1 MMDSIKNWFHDLSEQ
16 DQKITL
22 LAGGIVLLALLFLM
36 IINPLNQSVDKL
48 EVEVTSRIKSDHWMS
63 QQVSVIKS
71 SSSSVSSPRGSLPLT
86 SIINNTTRKF
96 NLAVSRRDS
105 KNQNEM
111 QVWFDNV
118 NFDSFLRWVAE
129 VESKHG
135 VSVATVNVRSREQN
149 GITSINV
156 KLLK

>member
-1 MMDSIKNWFHDLSEQ
+1 MDAIKNWFSELSEQ

-22 LAGGIVLLALLFLM
+22 LAAAVVSLILIFLL
-36 IINPLNQSVDKL
+36 IINPLNESVNKL
-48 EVEVTSRIKSDHWMS
+48 EVEVASKIKSDQWMS
-63 QQVSVIKS
+63 EQVSKVKS
-71 SSSSVSSPRGSLPLT
+71 SGSSGNMTGTTLPLT
-86 SIINNTTRKF
+86 SIINTTTKKF
-96 NLAVSRRDS
+96 DLPVSRRDS
-105 KNQNEM
+105 KSPNEM

-129 VESKHG
+129 VESKYG
-135 VSVATVNVRSREQN
+135 VSVATVNVRSRERN

>member
-1 MMDSIKNWFHDLSEQ
+1 M
-16 DQKITL
+16 
-22 LAGGIVLLALLFLM
+22 
-36 IINPLNQSVDKL
+36 
-48 EVEVTSRIKSDHWMS
+48 
-63 QQVSVIKS
+63 
-71 SSSSVSSPRGSLPLT
+71 T

-105 KNQNEM
+105 KSPNEM

-118 NFDSFLRWVAE
+118 SFDDFLRWVEE

-135 VSVATVNVRSREQN
+135 VSVATVNVRSRENN

>member
-1 MMDSIKNWFHDLSEQ
+1 MDPIKNWFNELSEQ

-22 LAGGIVLLALLFLM
+22 FAGALVSIALIYLLVVS
-36 IINPLNQSVDKL
+36 PLNESVNKL
-48 EVEVTSRIKSDHWMS
+48 EIEVSSKIKSDQWMA
-63 QQVSVIKS
+63 QQVSIIKS
-71 SSSSVSSPRGSLPLT
+71 AGVSGQLVVGTLPLT

-105 KNQNEM
+105 KSPNEM

-118 NFDSFLRWVAE
+118 SFDDFLRWVAE

-135 VSVATVNVRSREQN
+135 VSVATVNVRSRENN

>member
-1 MMDSIKNWFHDLSEQ
+1 MDPIKDWFNELSEQ

-22 LAGGIVLLALLFLM
+22 IAGALVSVILVYLLIV
-36 IINPLNQSVDKL
+36 NPLNESVNKL
-48 EVEVTSRIKSDHWMS
+48 EIEVASKIKSDLWMS
-63 QQVSVIKS
+63 QQISIIKATGS
-71 SSSSVSSPRGSLPLT
+71 SGRLTGSALPLT

-96 NLAVSRRDS
+96 DLAVSRRDS
-105 KNQNEM
+105 KSPNEM

-118 NFDSFLRWVAE
+118 NFDNFLRWVAE
-129 VESKHG
+129 VESEHG
-135 VSVATVNVRSREQN
+135 VSVATVNVRSRENN

>member
-1 MMDSIKNWFHDLSEQ
+1 MEPIKNWFNDLSEQ

-22 LAGGIVLLALLFLM
+22 IAAAIEALVLIFLI
-36 IINPLNQSVDKL
+36 IINPLNESVNKL
-48 EVEVTSRIKSDHWMS
+48 ETEVASKIKSDQWMS
-63 QQVSVIKS
+63 QQVSNIKS
-71 SSSSVSSPRGSLPLT
+71 SGGAAKSQAASLPLT
-86 SIINNTTRKF
+86 SIINTTTKKYS
-96 NLAVSRRDS
+96 LSVSRRDS
-105 KNQNEM
+105 KSPNEM

-118 NFDSFLRWVAE
+118 NFDNFLRWVAE

-135 VSVATVNVRSREQN
+135 VSVATVNVRSRERN

>member
-1 MMDSIKNWFHDLSEQ
+1 MDPIKNWFNELSEQ
-16 DQKITL
+16 DQKITVAAGAVVSVILVYL
-22 LAGGIVLLALLFLM
+22 LIV
-36 IINPLNQSVDKL
+36 NPLNESVNKL
-48 EVEVTSRIKSDHWMS
+48 EIEVASKIKSDQWMS
-63 QQVSVIKS
+63 QQVSIIKS
-71 SSSSVSSPRGSLPLT
+71 TGATSSVVAGSLPLT

-105 KNQNEM
+105 KSPNEM

-118 NFDSFLRWVAE
+118 SFDDFLRWVAE

-135 VSVATVNVRSREQN
+135 VSVATVNVRSRENN